1 MIPIELQILK
11 DSQKSYKDLITKL
24 ASNCNTFEMTKDL
37 EDFND
42 RFIQCYNAIEKM
54 IKMNLLAIDNFK
66 SGNKSLDLVIEDYKI
81 DVLLNEEK
89 AKKWLINALILVVMN
104 KNTYNGLYFN
114 DGLKNSLKHDIIKN
128 G

>member
-1 MIPIELQILK
+1 
-11 DSQKSYKDLITKL
+11 
-24 ASNCNTFEMTKDL
+24 MTKDL